1 MEETCISIWS
11 RDMKTGTCTKYE
23 QLIHRTP
30 CQNGIT
36 VGYVLFTVFKKQ
48 PFKVIGIF
56 NEMK

>member
-1 MEETCISIWS
+1 
-11 RDMKTGTCTKYE
+11 MKTGTCTKYE